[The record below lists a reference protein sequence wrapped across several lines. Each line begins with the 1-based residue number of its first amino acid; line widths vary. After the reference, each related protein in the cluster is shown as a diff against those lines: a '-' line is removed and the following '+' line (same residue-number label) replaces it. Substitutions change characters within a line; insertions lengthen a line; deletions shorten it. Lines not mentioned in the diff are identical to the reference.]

1 MKGTSRSG
9 ARHKEVPEAEI
20 WGVRS
25 RSEVPNVKFA
35 AMRMRRRGIARRARE
50 RLLSGTLMRDNGELI
65 VEEVMSEWMVGVR
78 SLKCVLARSC
88 QDRDDC

>member
-1 MKGTSRSG
+1 
-9 ARHKEVPEAEI
+9 
-20 WGVRS
+20 
-25 RSEVPNVKFA
+25 
-35 AMRMRRRGIARRARE
+35 MRMRRRGIARRARE